1 MSSKYGLWTG
11 IFGFMIK
18 ADMMRSLIVTKVVI
32 APKLCAGEALAK
44 SQKRGTDLEG
54 KRLFSP
60 HRFFYRPIVNVKG
73 MIVISHRLYPMP
85 INR

>member
-1 MSSKYGLWTG
+1 MDRYLRIHDKSRHDEELDCDESCHRSE
-11 IFGFMIK
+11 
-18 ADMMRSLIVTKVVI
+18 AMRR
-32 APKLCAGEALAK
+32 EASAK
-44 SQKRGTDLEG
+44 SPKRGTDLEG
-54 KRLFSP
+54 KSLFSP